1 MFTYL
6 PLFKQVHEKSKVPHF
21 YMVMEIMKLE
31 HNPEAGL
38 NT

>member
-1 MFTYL
+1 
-6 PLFKQVHEKSKVPHF
+6 
-21 YMVMEIMKLE
+21 MVMEIMKLE